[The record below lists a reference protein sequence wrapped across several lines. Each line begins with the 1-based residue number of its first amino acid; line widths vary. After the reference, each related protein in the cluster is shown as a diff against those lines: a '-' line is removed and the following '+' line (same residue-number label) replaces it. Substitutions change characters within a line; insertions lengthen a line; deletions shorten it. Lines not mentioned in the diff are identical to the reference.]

1 MLWQGHK
8 VNSTTEYL
16 RPSCSRISWSRHR
29 RRWALGHIDAP
40 ARAFRCASAIRAAAT
55 AHGLQVRAGIHAGEV
70 ATVGSDIRGVAV
82 HEAARVMAV
91 AAPDEILVSETIPS
105 LVSGLGL
112 VFDDRGEHELKGF
125 GSRRLFSFSG

>member
-1 MLWQGHK
+1 
-8 VNSTTEYL
+8 
-16 RPSCSRISWSRHR
+16 
-29 RRWALGHIDAP
+29 
-40 ARAFRCASAIRAAAT
+40 
-55 AHGLQVRAGIHAGEV
+55 
-70 ATVGSDIRGVAV
+70 
-82 HEAARVMAV
+82 MAV